1 MLLNSWPA
9 EAALFDGD
17 IMAGPVPTLFG
28 ADPDAS
34 LTSIMAEPRK
44 AHWDLMKINRLLF
57 MPENLK
63 WRRPLRSP
71 QEQVGRQ
78 QCCGAGAGIFSWNR
92 SR

>member
-28 ADPDAS
+28 ADPDAF

-44 AHWDLMKINRLLF
+44 AHWDLMKICRLLF
-57 MPENLK
+57 MPEILALEDAMAFIKKPRLVLN
-63 WRRPLRSP
+63 
-71 QEQVGRQ
+71 Q
-78 QCCGAGAGIFSWNR
+78 I
-92 SR
+92 

>member
-44 AHWDLMKINRLLF
+44 AHWDLMKICRLLF
-57 MPENLK
+57 MPEILALEDAMAFIKKPRLVPN
-63 WRRPLRSP
+63 
-71 QEQVGRQ
+71 Q
-78 QCCGAGAGIFSWNR
+78 I
-92 SR
+92 